1 MAQRMGRSSSWP
13 TLSIPMEMTAVATRQ
28 LGPADFPKVME
39 GKAPLIPWEE
49 RAPMMM
55 GAEAQTHCIQVR
67 EEENQQIPMDQE
79 KTQVIHLDQGKTP
92 MIQTLPAKVQWTPT
106 VPENHLKS
114 RTDLAP
120 KVEGEPMAL

>member
-55 GAEAQTHCIQVR
+55 GAEAQTHCIQVT
-67 EEENQQIPMDQE
+67 EEEDQQIPMDQE
-79 KTQVIHLDQGKTP
+79 KTQVILLDQGKTP
-92 MIQTLPAKVQWTPT
+92 TIQTLPAKVQWTPK

-114 RTDLAP
+114 RRDP
-120 KVEGEPMAL
+120 